1 MVLNIYIARRRTY
14 YCSSPHDV
22 QSRAIYTCVM
32 CLLDVA
38 HCISVQCLL
47 AYISHLHAASWS
59 AQQSQS
65 WQHLDVQWPTANW
78 PSWHRWNQ
86 DHCVPAAAWWVV
98 RALPRAPC
106 LPYLPFYSSSRS
118 GCGASLW
125 PYHDQSGVRVKC
137 RGAEDP
143 PNS

>member
-22 QSRAIYTCVM
+22 PHSSRAIYTCVM

-86 DHCVPAAAWWVV
+86 VIKITVCLLRLGGWCVHCRELPASHTSPSTAPLAADVARRSGPSRRRASARSKDAAA
-98 RALPRAPC
+98 
-106 LPYLPFYSSSRS
+106 
-118 GCGASLW
+118 
-125 PYHDQSGVRVKC
+125 
-137 RGAEDP
+137 
-143 PNS
+143 